1 MRLLDRYVLGS
12 WLRLFALTV
21 LGFPLISIVINLTDQ
36 LNKLLD
42 RGLTPG
48 RIALSYLYSIPEN
61 VFLIIP
67 AAVLFATVFT
77 VGAMSRHAEITAAKA
92 SGQSFYR
99 LILPIVA
106 AGALVAPLAFLVG
119 ELAVGT
125 TARMND
131 IQKARQAQSLLGRVN
146 FVYRAEAGWVYA
158 VRTLDVDRRRLEGLL
173 LERQG
178 QGPDYPS
185 LVISA
190 DSATWS
196 DSLRAWRL
204 WNGTSR
210 VVAGP
215 RRQAT
220 LRFRTLRLAAMRESP
235 ADLVAEPKAPEEMRY
250 AELGRY
256 ITTLERSGNDASKLE
271 VDRALK
277 IALPVTCLV
286 IVLFGAPLA
295 MSSPRSGA
303 AMGIAISL
311 GTTVAYLLLAQI
323 ARAVGAGGVIDPTF
337 AAWVPNIVF
346 FLAALFLLGR
356 VRT

>member
-12 WLRLFALTV
+12 WLRLFAITV
-21 LGFPLISIVINLTDQ
+21 VGFPLISIVINLTDM

-42 RGLTPG
+42 RGLTP
-48 RIALSYLYSIPEN
+48 RQIAVSYLYSIPEN

-77 VGAMSRHAEITAAKA
+77 VGTMSRHAEVTAAKA

-99 LILPIVA
+99 LILPIVV
-106 AGALVAPLAFLVG
+106 AGALVAPLAFAIG
-119 ELAVGT
+119 ELAVRT
-125 TARMND
+125 TARMNEL
-131 IQKARQAQSLLGRVN
+131 QKAQQAQSLLGRVN

-158 VRTLDVDRRRLEGLL
+158 VRSLDVGSRRLEGLL

-185 LVISA
+185 LVVAA

-196 DSLRAWRL
+196 DSLHAWRL

-215 RRQAT
+215 RRQAA
-220 LRFRTLRLAAMRESP
+220 LRFHTLRLAAMRESP
-235 ADLVAEPKAPEEMRY
+235 AELLAEPKAPEEMRY

-256 ITTLERSGNDASKLE
+256 IETLRRSGNDAGKLE

-277 IALPVTCLV
+277 IALPVACLV

-303 AMGIAISL
+303 AVGIAISL

-323 ARAVGAGGVIDPTF
+323 ARAVGAGGLIDPTF
-337 AAWVPNIVF
+337 AAWIPNLVF
-346 FLAALFLLGR
+346 FLGGVVLLGR